1 MNENRPFFGPAGTPL
16 SFVEK
21 GYKSYIDIPQYTVEM
36 GLDTFEYQCGRG
48 VRIKTEN
55 AKELGELAAQKGIT
69 LSVHAPY
76 YISLSSTEEDKR
88 KNSARYLRESAVAV
102 QAMGGRRIVLHSG
115 SAGKIPREQALAL
128 AKETL
133 KYCLEVLDS
142 EGHGDVIL
150 CPETMGKIGQL
161 GTLDEVMELCLIDER
176 LIPCLDFG
184 HINAR
189 TQGDIKTKQDYAD
202 ILDTVSSRL
211 GAARARVFHAH
222 FSKIEFT
229 AGGEKRHL
237 TFEDT
242 VFGPDPAPLI
252 ELIAER
258 GLAPTI
264 ICESDGTQAE
274 DAAEMKRMYNK
285 LVK

>member
-16 SFVEK
+16 SFAEK

-102 QAMGGRRIVLHSG
+102 RAMGGRRIVLHSG

-133 KYCLEVLDS
+133 KYCLDVLDS
-142 EGHGDVIL
+142 EGYGDVIL

-211 GAARARVFHAH
+211 GTERARVFHAH

-242 VFGPDPAPLI
+242 FFGPDPAPLI

-274 DAAEMKRMYNK
+274 DAAEMKRMYNELIK
-285 LVK
+285 